1 MVDSKSSLP
10 NSRFSIVP
18 FWTIISDSVNPKT
31 GSSLNVRTM
40 GMVSVFVGPEILE
53 EILTV
58 RESLP
63 QPVDD
68 SDNSNNM

>member
-1 MVDSKSSLP
+1 
-10 NSRFSIVP
+10 
-18 FWTIISDSVNPKT
+18 
-31 GSSLNVRTM
+31 M